1 MNREP
6 NFDELA
12 GGDDLSPEEA
22 ARLERVHDLL
32 IAAGPPPELPPRLA
46 EPTPAPREDSP
57 VAFLPRR
64 RTGLAL
70 ALAAALALIA
80 FVGGFVAG
88 NHRGQQFPTK
98 YSVAMHGTTFASNAS
113 AVIKIGSDDS
123 NGNWP
128 LKVTVHGL
136 KQLPEG
142 QFYEMYLTRHGKAV
156 ATCGTFRLT
165 SGDSVR
171 LNAPYNL
178 RSYSGWIVTREGRGT
193 TTHPVVLRTA
203 RI

>member
-1 MNREP
+1 MSREP
-6 NFDELA
+6 NFHELA

-32 IAAGPPPELPPRLA
+32 VAAGPPPELPPRLA
-46 EPTPAPREDSP
+46 DLEPAPREDSP

-70 ALAAALALIA
+70 ALAAALALIT

-88 NHRGQQFPTK
+88 NRHGQKFPTK
-98 YSVAMHGTTFASNAS
+98 YSVSMHGTAVASNAS
-113 AVIKIGSDDS
+113 AVIRIGTDDS

-128 LKVTVHGL
+128 LKLEVHGL

-142 QFYEMYLTRHGKAV
+142 QFYEMYLTRHGKRV

-178 RSYSGWIVTREGRGT
+178 RTFSGWVVTHEGRGT
-193 TTHPVVLRTA
+193 TTHPVVLRTN